1 MINGSYVILL
11 CKMLTDLTLIIKKL
25 FLGFHF
31 FLNNLDVVLTE
42 SKAVEITLKILQS

>member
-25 FLGFHF
+25 FLGFYF
-31 FLNNLDVVLTE
+31 Y
-42 SKAVEITLKILQS
+42 SKTILMLSSLKAKLLKLL